1 MCIAFY
7 QSDQFHDET
16 TLLSKCRQFICGN
29 AVRDHLGI
37 AERDPST
44 IFLISFLPRPFN
56 LPPGFVFESRSTNL
70 IIITRDPEGGILA
83 AGVYQLPDEEWRNRS
98 HYRSRKVPR
107 RYARSFV
114 NVDRKI
120 TTRSGRGKGPG
131 VQQVIGPFPA
141 RWQPLATT
149 ARNLHSNV
157 KIRLILFREW
167 IVFAWPVTRRG
178 VRVRCPAFRLFESRF
193 IRCSVFLFW

>member
-1 MCIAFY
+1 M
-7 QSDQFHDET
+7 
-16 TLLSKCRQFICGN
+16 
-29 AVRDHLGI
+29 
-37 AERDPST
+37 
-44 IFLISFLPRPFN
+44 
-56 LPPGFVFESRSTNL
+56 PPGFVFGSGSTNL

-120 TTRSGRGKGPG
+120 TTRSGRGRGPG
-131 VQQVIGPFPA
+131 VEQVIGPFPA
-141 RWQPLATT
+141 GWQPLAAT

-167 IVFAWPVTRRG
+167 IVFAWPVTRRTRSLSSFSA
-178 VRVRCPAFRLFESRF
+178 VRIPIYSLFCFSFFHFDSSFIEKSVSFRNNWKFTSYKHWNTVVPGF
-193 IRCSVFLFW
+193 FHS